1 MPTVPFPIHITIHL
15 WNRAY
20 MTANDLEESF
30 WLNTTFYNHAFRL
43 LQLISYKFV
52 ITLCI
57 FQEIGPEDVCST

>member
-1 MPTVPFPIHITIHL
+1 
-15 WNRAY
+15 